1 MESVTD
7 DNVKRASAWRV
18 KYMKMDNMQILPSFL
33 GFHPRNRDGL
43 GPNAE
48 RCEQLFLELLG
59 QFDKVEA
66 NHDAVCVEK
75 KPGCDSFLQFNRKAC
90 SGERGL
96 ADVGDELPYATLGH
110 SRLNQCLKNVAL
122 GAKALSSKTARVTNT
137 SGQLDLKTVASIDS
151 DLADACADGLRWQ
164 VLSWKMEEEEP
175 VAVVVIQSV
184 LNRKSLVQTHEREMQ
199 MISRVSSIVHAISEG
214 NLAARVSMQAVR

>member
-1 MESVTD
+1 MDCIYCFCKVLVHCCPHGVRGAWRKHCSRWRVFFVHDFVWCVSVAMESVTD

-18 KYMKMDNMQILPSFL
+18 KYMKKDNMQILPSFL

-48 RCEQLFLELLG
+48 RCEQLFLEFLG

-75 KPGCDSFLQFNRKAC
+75 KPGCDSFLQFNKKAC

-110 SRLNQCLKNVAL
+110 SHLN
-122 GAKALSSKTARVTNT
+122 
-137 SGQLDLKTVASIDS
+137 
-151 DLADACADGLRWQ
+151 
-164 VLSWKMEEEEP
+164 
-175 VAVVVIQSV
+175 
-184 LNRKSLVQTHEREMQ
+184 
-199 MISRVSSIVHAISEG
+199 
-214 NLAARVSMQAVR
+214 